1 MAAFHSLLRT
11 MMVLLGV
18 FEFYSALQWVQN
30 PGAQQMEADALLPK
44 SILSDGSHFVPAWLT
59 FLITLGCVRINY
71 GLGPEN
77 TVTWASTLVT
87 HIVEELFWLSY
98 ASKASPGTPAFEL
111 IMNSVK
117 NISSEFHTALV
128 LVGPLLLI
136 IFIVVDYPNNVRGS
150 ADKGGKQE

>member
-1 MAAFHSLLRT
+1 MMA
-11 MMVLLGV
+11 LLGV
-18 FEFYSALQWVQN
+18 FEFYSASQWVQD
-30 PGAQQMEADALLPK
+30 PTAQQVEAQALLPK
-44 SILSDGSHFVPAWLT
+44 SILSDGSHFIPAWLT

-98 ASKASPGTPAFEL
+98 ASKASPGTPALEL
-111 IMNSVK
+111 ITNSVK
-117 NISSEFHTALV
+117 NISTEFHTALV

-136 IFIVVDYPNNVRGS
+136 LFIVLDYPNNTRGS
-150 ADKGGKQE
+150 AGKKGGKQA